1 MYSKEQV
8 HILVSQK
15 EAVLHLDA
23 TGTIVR
29 KTSKNEKRV
38 YYYAAV
44 LQLPSHKL
52 CPILEMISSQHDSA
66 TIAAWL
72 LKFKSYV
79 LSTKKK
85 LPIFSKIVIDF
96 SFALLNA
103 VVVGWN
109 EMELKGYINL
119 HTTSD
124 KTCLLERPRHIK

>member
-1 MYSKEQV
+1 
-8 HILVSQK
+8 
-15 EAVLHLDA
+15 
-23 TGTIVR
+23 
-29 KTSKNEKRV
+29 
-38 YYYAAV
+38 
-44 LQLPSHKL
+44 
-52 CPILEMISSQHDSA
+52 MISSQHDSA

-79 LSTKKK
+79 LSTNKKWA
-85 LPIFSKIVIDF
+85 IFSKIVIDF

-109 EMELKGYINL
+109 EMELKDYINL